1 MTTVSAP
8 ATAPAPAPAPAP
20 RAKKLKAAPAPA
32 PAPAAALPA
41 PTIAPNITASL
52 LADGASA
59 YEGEAALLAFAT
71 LFAPV
76 MARAGRPGDYAC
88 YSKMQSA
95 WRRGY
100 DAARGN
106 VRDTDAVERL
116 VPSDKSLDAF
126 ERRMKAA
133 RSDDALGAARLQG
146 DIPRSQTQAAQRK
159 AALRALPDGTSEQW
173 TARAAELIASGR
185 VDEAATAATNAK
197 RLREAAD
204 KAAKDKAREALSA
217 LKNETR
223 EALRDLL
230 GTDDTKAIKA
240 ALAAIRKAMPKK
252 AAALAAIL

>member
-1 MTTVSAP
+1 M
-8 ATAPAPAPAPAP
+8 
-20 RAKKLKAAPAPA
+20 
-32 PAPAAALPA
+32 LPSPTIEPTIA
-41 PTIAPNITASL
+41 PTIAPNVAASL

-76 MARAGRPGDYAC
+76 MAREGNKGDYAC
-88 YSKMQSA
+88 FRVMQAA

-106 VRDTDAVERL
+106 VRDADAIEKL

-133 RSDDALGAARLQG
+133 RSEDALGAARLQG
-146 DIPRSQTQAAQRK
+146 DIPRSQAQDAQRK
-159 AALRALPDGTSEQW
+159 AASRALPDGTPEQW
-173 TARAAELIASGR
+173 TARAAELIASGK

-204 KAAKDKAREALSA
+204 KAAKGKAREELSA
-217 LKNETR
+217 LKNEAR

-230 GTDDTKAIKA
+230 ATDDAKAIKA
-240 ALAAIRKAMPKK
+240 ALAALRKATPKK
-252 AAALAAIL
+252 AAALAATL